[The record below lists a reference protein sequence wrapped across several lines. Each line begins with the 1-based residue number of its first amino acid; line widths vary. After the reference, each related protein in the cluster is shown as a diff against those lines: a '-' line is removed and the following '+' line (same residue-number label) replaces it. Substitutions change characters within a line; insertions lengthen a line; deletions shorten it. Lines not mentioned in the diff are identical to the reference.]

1 MIIGHVGPLW
11 SLLGTHGGSK
21 WPHPHFEI
29 AETPNLYYVI
39 YEQHLISLLY
49 VGLSDSLSFCVTS
62 SFFLQAKAVIIS
74 AIFRISPS
82 TNPSVSSRIQPCP
95 YYRPTSSS
103 RTTQGDEGT
112 KFKQT
117 NTMHLYFQHS
127 CNLYTY
133 KLS

>member
-74 AIFRISPS
+74 PS
-82 TNPSVSSRIQPCP
+82 THPSVSSRLQPCP

-103 RTTQGDEGT
+103 RTTQGHEGT

-127 CNLYTY
+127 CNLSTY